1 MPKGYRNEWEKTM
14 SKIKK
19 GVRLLLTQGP
29 AAVLV
34 KLRNKRIEHL
44 REAAFREKA
53 KKVHLIT
60 EEQREYQKKYT
71 FEEPIKFSIITPLY
85 NTPREYL
92 LELLHSVQR
101 QTYSDWQ
108 LCLADGSDGAHA
120 YVGKIC
126 REYAGRDARIV
137 YTALPENKGISEN
150 TNACIA
156 LADGQYLGL
165 LDHDD
170 VLHESALFEMRRAI
184 QKFHADFL
192 YSDEVKFSGR
202 IEDATDFNFK
212 PGFGKDE
219 LRSHNYI
226 CHFTVF
232 SRKLLERALELLGDI
247 VFHSTFP
254 QHEIEKET
262 EVIIDEIQSYE
273 DTPSE
278 LIFDDFEDMIFRN
291 HPLGRNILGKPELLR
306 SFRTEDVLSFTRR
319 FYQPGNMVFFVQGQY
334 EFKRIIRLV
343 EKYLLDIPDVRVENR
358 RTPPPLYV
366 PEHLTVS
373 KDTHQAH
380 VMMGSRGY
388 NAYDDKRTA
397 LYLLNNI
404 LGGPGMNSK
413 LNVSLR
419 ERRGLVYNVES
430 NLTSYTDTGAFCI
443 YFGTDVDDMDTC
455 LKLTYKELKRM
466 RDVKMT
472 SSQLAAA
479 KKQLIGQ
486 IGVAS
491 DNFEN
496 NALGMA
502 KTYLH
507 YHKYESSE
515 FVFRRIEEL
524 TAEQLL
530 EVANEMFAEEY
541 LSTLIYK

>member
-1 MPKGYRNEWEKTM
+1 MQGNEYTLPNGLRIIHEPTL
-14 SKIKK
+14 SKVAYCGFAIDA
-19 GVRLLLTQGP
+19 GTRDEAENEQGM
-29 AAVLV
+29 AHFV
-34 KLRNKRIEHL
+34 EHL
-44 REAAFREKA
+44 IFKGTEKRKAWHILNRMENVGGDLNAYTNKEETVVYAAFLKE
-53 KKVHLIT
+53 H
-60 EEQREYQKKYT
+60 
-71 FEEPIKFSIITPLY
+71 
-85 NTPREYL
+85 
-92 LELLHSVQR
+92 
-101 QTYSDWQ
+101 
-108 LCLADGSDGAHA
+108 
-120 YVGKIC
+120 
-126 REYAGRDARIV
+126 
-137 YTALPENKGISEN
+137 
-150 TNACIA
+150 
-156 LADGQYLGL
+156 
-165 LDHDD
+165 
-170 VLHESALFEMRRAI
+170 
-184 QKFHADFL
+184 
-192 YSDEVKFSGR
+192 
-202 IEDATDFNFK
+202 
-212 PGFGKDE
+212 
-219 LRSHNYI
+219 
-226 CHFTVF
+226 
-232 SRKLLERALELLGDI
+232 LERALELLGDI

-343 EKYLLDIPDVRVENR
+343 EKYLLDIPDVKVENR

-366 PEHLTVS
+366 PEHLTVAR
-373 KDTHQAH
+373 DTHQAH
-380 VMMGSRGY
+380 GMIGSRGY

-397 LYLLNNI
+397 LYLLNNV

-466 RDVKMT
+466 RDTKMT

-502 KTYLH
+502 KTFLH

-515 FVFRRIEEL
+515 LVFKRIEEL
-524 TAEQLL
+524 TAEMLL

>member
-1 MPKGYRNEWEKTM
+1 MHCNQYTLPNGLRIIHEPTLSKVSYCGFAIDAGTRDEAENE
-14 SKIKK
+14 
-19 GVRLLLTQGP
+19 QGM
-29 AAVLV
+29 AHFV
-34 KLRNKRIEHL
+34 EHL
-44 REAAFREKA
+44 IFKGTEKRKAWHILNRMENVGGDLNAYTNKEETVVYAAFLTE
-53 KKVHLIT
+53 HL
-60 EEQREYQKKYT
+60 
-71 FEEPIKFSIITPLY
+71 
-85 NTPREYL
+85 
-92 LELLHSVQR
+92 
-101 QTYSDWQ
+101 
-108 LCLADGSDGAHA
+108 G
-120 YVGKIC
+120 
-126 REYAGRDARIV
+126 
-137 YTALPENKGISEN
+137 
-150 TNACIA
+150 
-156 LADGQYLGL
+156 
-165 LDHDD
+165 
-170 VLHESALFEMRRAI
+170 RAI
-184 QKFHADFL
+184 
-192 YSDEVKFSGR
+192 
-202 IEDATDFNFK
+202 
-212 PGFGKDE
+212 
-219 LRSHNYI
+219 
-226 CHFTVF
+226 
-232 SRKLLERALELLGDI
+232 ELLGDI

-319 FYQPGNMVFFVQGQY
+319 YYQPSNMVFFVQGQY
-334 EFKRIIRLV
+334 DFKKIVRMA
-343 EKYLLDIPDVRVENR
+343 EKYLADIPAVEVDNR

-366 PEHLTVS
+366 PERLTIP

-380 VMMGSRGY
+380 VMVGSRGY

-419 ERRGLVYNVES
+419 ERRGLVYTVES

-443 YFGTDVDDMDTC
+443 YFGTDIEDMDTC

-502 KTYLH
+502 KSYLH

-515 FVFRRIEEL
+515 LVFQRIEAL

-541 LSTLIYK
+541 LSTLIYR

>member
-1 MPKGYRNEWEKTM
+1 MHYNEYTLPNGLRIIHEPTL
-14 SKIKK
+14 SKVAYCGFAIDA
-19 GVRLLLTQGP
+19 GTRDEAEDEQGM
-29 AAVLV
+29 AHFV
-34 KLRNKRIEHL
+34 EHL
-44 REAAFREKA
+44 IFKGTEKRKAWHILNRMENVGGDLNAYTNKEEMVVYAAFLTG
-53 KKVHLIT
+53 H
-60 EEQREYQKKYT
+60 
-71 FEEPIKFSIITPLY
+71 
-85 NTPREYL
+85 
-92 LELLHSVQR
+92 
-101 QTYSDWQ
+101 
-108 LCLADGSDGAHA
+108 
-120 YVGKIC
+120 
-126 REYAGRDARIV
+126 
-137 YTALPENKGISEN
+137 
-150 TNACIA
+150 
-156 LADGQYLGL
+156 
-165 LDHDD
+165 
-170 VLHESALFEMRRAI
+170 
-184 QKFHADFL
+184 
-192 YSDEVKFSGR
+192 
-202 IEDATDFNFK
+202 
-212 PGFGKDE
+212 
-219 LRSHNYI
+219 
-226 CHFTVF
+226 
-232 SRKLLERALELLGDI
+232 LERALELLGDI

-273 DTPSE
+273 DNPSE

-334 EFKRIIRLV
+334 DFKKIIRLA
-343 EKYLLDIPDVRVENR
+343 EKHLSDIPAVTVDNQRM
-358 RTPPPLYV
+358 PPPLYV
-366 PEHLTVS
+366 PERLVVP

-380 VMMGSRGY
+380 VMIGSRGY

-397 LYLLNNI
+397 LYLLNNV

-443 YFGTDVDDMDTC
+443 YFGTDIEDMDTC

-515 FVFRRIEEL
+515 SVFHRIEAL